1 MDFRQQFEQKLIEKA
16 MKDESFRKQLIE
28 NPKEVI
34 EAEFGKKIP
43 ESININVMEENAHTV
58 YLILPQVSA
67 QNSEMELTEAELF
80 DVAGGLEYTH
90 SNVICDYTQNG
101 RC

>member
-1 MDFRQQFEQKLIEKA
+1 MEQRKQLEQKLIEKA

-43 ESININVMEENAHTV
+43 ESIKINVLEEDAQTV
-58 YLILPQVSA
+58 YLVLPQVSA
-67 QNSEMELTEAELF
+67 QNSEMELTDAELNT
-80 DVAGGLEYTH
+80 VAGGTWSWDE
-90 SNVICDYTQNG
+90 CDSFMEG
-101 RC
+101 CD